1 MWWKTNHYIG
11 PVHVVLAMAMV
22 AVHNHQTSCFSW
34 VDADGVIPSCQV
46 WQFWV
51 DSITRRWSSWLKFW
65 EQFCENR
72 KKGFFQSIC
81 YIVAVRKLNLGQT
94 LGFTRVNEAFVS
106 LPCKVITNGTHA
118 QAKTRG
124 TKIGWVKSIPYTNLT
139 AAKCDENFFLC
150 V

>member
-1 MWWKTNHYIG
+1 MWWETNHYIG
-11 PVHVVLAMAMV
+11 PVHVVLDMAMV

-51 DSITRRWSSWLKFW
+51 DSITQRWSPWLKFW

-72 KKGFFQSIC
+72 KKGFFRSIC

-94 LGFTRVNEAFVS
+94 LGFTRVIVS
-106 LPCKVITNGTHA
+106 MRHLLVYRVKWSPMPL
-118 QAKTRG
+118 TRKPKREG
-124 TKIGWVKSIPYTNLT
+124 QRS
-139 AAKCDENFFLC
+139 AE
-150 V
+150 